1 MLQVVYRQYE
11 FVLNL
16 NMDSQDTCKDKKFL
30 KINLSLDKLKKKS
43 FWSKWVIITKRKEY
57 LYWGGEII

>member
-1 MLQVVYRQYE
+1 MHWIFWFLVGAVLQVVYRQYE

-30 KINLSLDKLKKKS
+30 KINLSLDKLKKNL
-43 FWSKWVIITKRKEY
+43 FEVN
-57 LYWGGEII
+57 G